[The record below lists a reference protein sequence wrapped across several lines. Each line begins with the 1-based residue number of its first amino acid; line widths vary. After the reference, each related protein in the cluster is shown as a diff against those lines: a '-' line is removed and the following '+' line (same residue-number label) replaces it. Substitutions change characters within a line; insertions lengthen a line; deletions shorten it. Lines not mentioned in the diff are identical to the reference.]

1 MMTVNSLVAAKE
13 VIIVMMPEFLSAQ
26 GVSQLTK
33 TIDIVQRRI
42 NHGLKIS
49 GVILNMYNG
58 RRKLHKEA
66 SEEVAKMFK
75 DRLYKTYI
83 RNSVTIAESP
93 GFGQDIFAYK
103 SDSTGAKDFSD
114 LINEIVKQE
123 NSNE

>member
-1 MMTVNSLVAAKE
+1 
-13 VIIVMMPEFLSAQ
+13 
-26 GVSQLTK
+26 
-33 TIDIVQRRI
+33 
-42 NHGLKIS
+42 
-49 GVILNMYNG
+49 MYNG

-66 SEEVAKMFK
+66 SEEVSKMFK

-123 NSNE
+123 NNNE